1 MYEKSPFIQFGANLN
16 QLIPKYGTPSRFW
29 PKVGLPQMP
38 QIWDFFRSDFSTL
51 LIDEPK
57 LIET

>member
-38 QIWDFFRSDFSTL
+38 QMWNFFRSDFSIFWVDVAKYTE
-51 LIDEPK
+51 I
-57 LIET
+57 